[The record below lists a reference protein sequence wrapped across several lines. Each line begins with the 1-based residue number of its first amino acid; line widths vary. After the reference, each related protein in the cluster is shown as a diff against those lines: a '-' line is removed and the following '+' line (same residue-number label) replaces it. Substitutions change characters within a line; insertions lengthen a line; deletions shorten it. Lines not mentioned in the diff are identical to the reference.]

1 MQECKSLDKAESLE
15 INSVGQRPMKRNM
28 YEGEALKGRN
38 QAYKP

>member
-1 MQECKSLDKAESLE
+1 MQKYISSVKAESLE